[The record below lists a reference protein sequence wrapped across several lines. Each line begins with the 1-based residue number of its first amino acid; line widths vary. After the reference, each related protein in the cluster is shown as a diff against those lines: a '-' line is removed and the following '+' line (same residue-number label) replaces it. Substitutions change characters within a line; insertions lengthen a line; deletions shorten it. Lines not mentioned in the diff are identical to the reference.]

1 MWTRLKI
8 INLIVALGAAVIA
21 AALIAI
27 IAHDDLGVALSTI
40 RVSALASAAFVGIA
54 LAGGGSLGR
63 NK

>member
-1 MWTRLKI
+1 MWTRLKF
-8 INLIVALGAAVIA
+8 INLTVALGAAIIA
-21 AALIAI
+21 AALLAI

-40 RVSALASAAFVGIA
+40 RVGALASAAFVGIA